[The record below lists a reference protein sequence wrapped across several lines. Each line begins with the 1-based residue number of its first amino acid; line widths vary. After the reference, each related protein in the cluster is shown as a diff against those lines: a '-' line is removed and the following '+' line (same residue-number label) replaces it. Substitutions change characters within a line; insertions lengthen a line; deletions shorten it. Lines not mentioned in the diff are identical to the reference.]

1 MAFLSNWPEFSHTD
15 HSMSQRLAV
24 LQSMWAMQR
33 AHTDGIERSIG
44 DNIAMIVDAGYDGIS
59 ALCADRD
66 VVRDTA
72 TAIRGLK
79 FVVEGLCTARSTSDL
94 LVGVERAASLG
105 AHHMNVQAA
114 VHPRSLSEA
123 VRYAEAW
130 MRATEDAPFPVLFET
145 HRDRLTNDLFLTLDL
160 LDELPDLRLLA
171 DLSHYVVSREF
182 AWPITDDTHSLI
194 RRILDRS
201 WAMHGRVASQHQVQ
215 IEIGNPHHRI
225 WLDLFL
231 DWWRYGI
238 ESWRQRAAPDDILC
252 FTCEIGPRP
261 YAITAAD
268 GNDTV
273 DRWEEAV
280 RLKAEIQDVW
290 RTPLNPDT

>member
-1 MAFLSNWPEFSHTD
+1 
-15 HSMSQRLAV
+15 MSQRLAV
-24 LQSMWAMQR
+24 LQSMWAMER
-33 AHTDGIERSIG
+33 ANTDGIERSIE

-59 ALCADRD
+59 ALCADPN

-72 TAIRGLK
+72 AAIRGLNL
-79 FVVEGLCTARSTSDL
+79 VVEGMCTARSTSDL
-94 LVGVERAASLG
+94 ITGIERAASLG

-114 VHPRSLSEA
+114 VHPQSLSEA

-160 LDELPDLRLLA
+160 LDELPELRLLA

-182 AWPITDDTHSLI
+182 VWPITDETHSMI
-194 RRILDRS
+194 QRILDRS

-215 IEIGNPHHRI
+215 IEIGYPHHRK
-225 WLDLFL
+225 WVDLFL

-238 ESWRQRAAPDDILC
+238 ESWRHRAAPDDILC

-261 YAITAAD
+261 YAITTSN

-273 DRWEEAV
+273 DRWEEAI
-280 RLKAEIQDVW
+280 RLKVEISDVW
-290 RTPLNPDT
+290 KRTGADSKLVV

>member
-1 MAFLSNWPEFSHTD
+1 
-15 HSMSQRLAV
+15 MSQRLAV

-72 TAIRGLK
+72 TAIRGLN

-160 LDELPDLRLLA
+160 LDELPELRLLA

-215 IEIGNPHHRI
+215 IEIRYPHHRI

-238 ESWRQRAAPDDILC
+238 ESWRQRAAPNDILC

-273 DRWEEAV
+273 DRWEEAL

>member
-1 MAFLSNWPEFSHTD
+1 
-15 HSMSQRLAV
+15 MSQRLAV
-24 LQSMWAMQR
+24 LQSMWAMER
-33 AHTDGIERSIG
+33 AHTDGIERSIE

-59 ALCADRD
+59 ALCADQN

-72 TAIRGLK
+72 AAIRGLNL
-79 FVVEGLCTARSTSDL
+79 VVEGMCTARSTPDL
-94 LVGVERAASLG
+94 IVGVERAVSLG

-123 VRYAEAW
+123 VRYAETW
-130 MRATEDAPFPVLFET
+130 LRATEDAPFPVLFET

-160 LDELPDLRLLA
+160 LDELPELRLLA

-182 AWPITDDTHSLI
+182 VWPITGETHSMI
-194 RRILDRS
+194 QRILDRS

-215 IEIGNPHHRI
+215 IEIGYPHHRI

-238 ESWRQRAAPDDILC
+238 ESWRRRAAPDDILC
-252 FTCEIGPRP
+252 FTCEFGPRP
-261 YAITAAD
+261 YAITASD

-273 DRWEEAV
+273 DRWEEAM
-280 RLKAEIQDVW
+280 RLKVEIRDVW
-290 RTPLNPDT
+290 KRIGADSKPSV